1 MTALPP
7 AVVLGGEA
15 IAVAVARSLSP
26 LGVRVHAVG
35 DPGEPVQ
42 HSRHCHAFTELP
54 AERWLDWLLTS
65 APEGAVVIP
74 CADEAL
80 EIIARERTALEARGL
95 RPIET
100 DDEALLRTLD
110 KEASYEIARRA
121 GVSAPRTV
129 VVTRPE
135 EIDAALE
142 VVGWPAAIKPLHS
155 HVFARQYG
163 ILQKVFVEPDAAAL
177 KTRLEEVAGHGI
189 EVMLTEIVPGPD
201 DAFFSYYSYLDAD
214 GEPLLHVTKRKLRQ
228 YPPRFGLGS
237 FHVTDWDERV
247 AAAGLR
253 WMQAAGV
260 RGLAC
265 VEFKRDER
273 TGELRFIECNHRL
286 TLATEQLRRAGADL
300 PRVVYDRA
308 IGRTPPPVDGYR
320 RGVTYWFPLRDLRA
334 FRAYRRDGDLST
346 VAWLRS
352 VARPHTLPLGSLSD
366 PKPSL
371 VGAAGTI
378 RRALGRLTG

>member
-15 IAVAVARSLSP
+15 IAVAVARSLGP

-42 HSRHCHAFTELP
+42 HSRHCHEFAELP
-54 AERWLDWLLTS
+54 AERWLDWLLGS
-65 APEGAVVIP
+65 APEGAVLIP

-80 EIIARERTALEARGL
+80 ELLARNRPALEARGL
-95 RPIET
+95 RLFET
-100 DDEALLRTLD
+100 DDEAMLRTLD
-110 KEASYEIARRA
+110 KEASYEIARHA

-129 VVTRPE
+129 VVTRPD

-155 HVFARQYG
+155 HVFARHYG
-163 ILQKVFVEPDAAAL
+163 ILQKVFAEADAAAL
-177 KTRLEEVAGHGI
+177 KTRLAEVTALGI

-201 DAFFSYYSYLDAD
+201 DAFFSYYSYLDAE

-247 AAAGLR
+247 ADAGLR

-273 TGELRFIECNHRL
+273 TGDLRFIECNHRL

-308 IGRTPPPVDGYR
+308 IGRTPPSVDGYR
-320 RGVTYWFPLRDLRA
+320 RGMTYWFPLRDLRA

-346 VAWLRS
+346 WAWLRS
-352 VARPHTLPLGSLSD
+352 VARPHVLPLASLSD

-378 RRALGRLTG
+378 RRGLGRLG